1 MSYLIRTDAEVEKEK
16 ALKRKRYAEQE
27 PYEWT
32 EEDSWDA
39 MTDGM
44 YGDYPDGDV
53 DYEALGF

>member
-1 MSYLIRTDAEVEKEK
+1 MSYLIRTDAEVEKE
-16 ALKRKRYAEQE
+16 LQRRRYAVQE

-32 EEDSWDA
+32 EEDTWDA

-44 YGDYPDGDV
+44 YGDYSGGDV

>member
-1 MSYLIRTDAEVEKEK
+1 MSHLIRTDAEIEVERRR
-16 ALKRKRYAEQE
+16 RKRQREMEE
-27 PYEWT
+27 PYQWT

-53 DYEALGF
+53 DYEVLGF

>member
-1 MSYLIRTDAEVEKEK
+1 MSYLIRTDAEVEKE
-16 ALKRKRYAEQE
+16 LQRRRYAVQE

-32 EEDSWDA
+32 EEDTWDA